1 MDATTVVEMTE
12 LEYREIVK
20 EVRGCVERM
29 RATMRL
35 ECEKIAEQ
43 VARLDVSRL
52 AQAKKELKSLLKPD
66 WLERLWLF
74 GRGQISW
81 HWAKDEH
88 TLLPI
93 SYLRL
98 RPVQQLLFDTE
109 REVTIYQHRKNPPMI
124 RKKLWALSGYELAQ
138 VVDLERP
145 AFRDEKQQR
154 DWMRAHET
162 TPEKSAK
169 DPTEFMEFDGLS
181 LSVDGKSYFL
191 WGRFS
196 EDDPG
201 TRRAAIRVPADVL
214 RSTLK

>member
-1 MDATTVVEMTE
+1 MSGTTVVEMTE

-52 AQAKKELKSLLKPD
+52 AQAKKELKSLLRPD

-98 RPVQQLLFDTE
+98 RPVQ
-109 REVTIYQHRKNPPMI
+109 
-124 RKKLWALSGYELAQ
+124 
-138 VVDLERP
+138 
-145 AFRDEKQQR
+145 
-154 DWMRAHET
+154 
-162 TPEKSAK
+162 
-169 DPTEFMEFDGLS
+169 
-181 LSVDGKSYFL
+181 
-191 WGRFS
+191 
-196 EDDPG
+196 
-201 TRRAAIRVPADVL
+201 
-214 RSTLK
+214 